1 MKKSYRWGLI
11 LAAVCLVGLVAGW
24 LVFRFA
30 INPADRIPEAETA
43 QAAAE
48 VLGAMLAGDA
58 KLQKNA
64 TPVGGAEVY
73 RAVSPAAVQGV
84 AAVFTS
90 PRGYAGEIRLMLG
103 FDAGGN
109 LRGMKVLRMQEHPDK
124 GGKIATDEAWRRQ
137 LLFREGQPRNLENT
151 DWRLKADGGG
161 IDALSGATLSSR
173 AVVAAVQTGL
183 AWFRDH
189 RTELVGEATGPIPPP
204 APPETPTPD
213 PRVED
218 GGVTDSRLP
227 AAVPL
232 PKVAKTPPPI
242 TGKDLTE

>member
-1 MKKSYRWGLI
+1 MRKNTRRGLI
-11 LAAVCLVGLVAGW
+11 LAAVCLVGLVVGW
-24 LVFRFA
+24 LVFHFA
-30 INPADRIPEAETA
+30 IGATDRIPEAEAA
-43 QAAAE
+43 QAAAD
-48 VLGAMLAGDA
+48 VLGAMLVGET

-64 TPVGGAEVY
+64 APIGGAEVY
-73 RAVSPAAVQGV
+73 RAVSADSVQGV

-90 PRGYAGEIRLMLG
+90 PKGYAGEIRLMLG
-103 FDAGGN
+103 FDPGGN
-109 LRGMKVLRMQEHPDK
+109 LRGMKVLRQQEHPDK

-151 DWRLKADGGG
+151 DWRLKADGGE
-161 IDALSGATLSSR
+161 IDALSGATISSQ
-173 AVVAAVQTGL
+173 AVVATVQSGL
-183 AWFRDH
+183 AWFREH
-189 RTELVGEATGPIPPP
+189 RVELVGEATGPTPPP
-204 APPETPTPD
+204 ATPETPTPD
-213 PRVED
+213 PRVEE